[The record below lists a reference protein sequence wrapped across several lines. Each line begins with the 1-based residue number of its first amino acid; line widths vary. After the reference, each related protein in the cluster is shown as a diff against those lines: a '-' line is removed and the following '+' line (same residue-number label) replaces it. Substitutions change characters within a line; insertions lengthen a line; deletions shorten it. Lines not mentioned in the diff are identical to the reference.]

1 MFWIDHSLPGEN
13 KAETAE
19 KTIQKD
25 TGVIKQVKPEC
36 QSAPAQAERRQHFQE
51 QHFQQYF

>member
-36 QSAPAQAERRQHFQE
+36 QSAPAQAQFGQQFQE
-51 QHFQQYF
+51 QHVQQFY

>member
-19 KTIQKD
+19 KTIKKD

-36 QSAPAQAERRQHFQE
+36 QSAPAQAQFGQQFQE
-51 QHFQQYF
+51 QHVQQFY